1 MKDKSR
7 GNCLLRTKKYVMKRK
22 ESSTNRQN
30 QVAINDKCN
39 IAYTLGF
46 IEGRWK
52 PTILWLLLRNEPLR
66 FSELKKLVPDISE
79 RMLTSA
85 LKELEKDGILQRI
98 TYPEVPPRVEYLVT
112 LQGKSLTPALEEL
125 EKWGARHKSM

>member
-1 MKDKSR
+1 
-7 GNCLLRTKKYVMKRK
+7 MKRK

-30 QVAINDKCN
+30 QIVINDKCN

-52 PTILWLLLRNEPLR
+52 PTVLWLLLRNEPLR
-66 FSELKKLVPDISE
+66 FSQLKKMMPDISE

-112 LQGKSLTPALEEL
+112 PQGKSLTPVLEEL
-125 EKWGARHKSM
+125 EKWGAQHKNG